1 MERQKVRS
9 TKKKFVADG
18 VFRAE
23 INELLMQSLAEFG
36 FAGLEVNF
44 TKSATEVRVL
54 VSKWDDLMDQSK
66 LSGIKIKELKGL
78 IEQRYGF
85 DKDPNHTFKLLAKKA
100 SHGGLSAHEQAEF
113 LKKKLLLG
121 IPVRS
126 AAMNVIRQMLQ
137 KGAKGCEVIVSGK
150 LRQQRAKSMK
160 FRDGYMIH
168 SGFPR
173 ISYMDT
179 AVRHI
184 GLRQG
189 IIGVKVRIMLPYNPN
204 AAQGKGFGISKPLP
218 DVITFIDEKRK
229 DDSENYGNRDY
240 NQQ

>member
-1 MERQKVRS
+1 MERQKIRS

-23 INELLMQSLAEFG
+23 VNELLSQSLADYG
-36 FAGLEVNF
+36 FSGIEINF

-54 VSKWDDLMDQSK
+54 VSKFNDLMDPSK
-66 LSGIKIKELKGL
+66 QSGIKIKELKGL

-85 DKDPNHTFKLLAKKA
+85 DRTPDHKFVLLAKKTT
-100 SHGGLSAHEQAEF
+100 HGGLNAQEQAEY
-113 LKKKLLLG
+113 LKKRLLLG
-121 IPVRS
+121 IPVRT
-126 AAMNVIRQMLQ
+126 AATNVIRQMLQ
-137 KGAKGCEVIVSGK
+137 RGAKGCEVIVSGK
-150 LRQQRAKSMK
+150 VRQQRAKSMK

-168 SGFPR
+168 SGQPR

-189 IIGVKVRIMLPYNPN
+189 IIGVKVRIMLPYNPL
-204 AAQGKGFGISKPLP
+204 AAQGKGFGIGKPLP
-218 DVITFIDEKRK
+218 DVITFIEEKTHKDET
-229 DDSENYGNRDY
+229 E
-240 NQQ
+240 QQQ

>member
-1 MERQKVRS
+1 MERSKIRS

-23 INELLMQSLAEFG
+23 VNELLSQSLADFG
-36 FAGLEVNF
+36 FSGMEINF

-54 VSKWDDLMDQSK
+54 VSKFNDLMDPSK
-66 LSGIKIKELKGL
+66 QSGIKIKELKGL
-78 IEQRYGF
+78 IEQRFGF
-85 DKDPNHTFKLLAKKA
+85 DRTPDHKFVLLAKKTT
-100 SHGGLSAHEQAEF
+100 HGGINAIEQAEY
-113 LKKKLLLG
+113 LKKRLLLG
-121 IPVRS
+121 IPVRT
-126 AAMNVIRQMLQ
+126 AAQNVIRQMLSR
-137 KGAKGCEVIVSGK
+137 GAKGVEVIVSGK

-168 SGFPR
+168 SGQPR

-189 IIGVKVRIMLPYNPN
+189 IIGVKVRIMLPFNPL
-204 AAQGKGFGISKPLP
+204 AAQGKGFGIGKPLP
-218 DVITFIDEKRK
+218 DVITFVEEKQIK
-229 DDSENYGNRDY
+229 EESE
-240 NQQ
+240 Q

>member
-1 MERQKVRS
+1 MERSKIRS

-23 INELLMQSLAEFG
+23 VNELLSQSLADFG
-36 FAGLEVNF
+36 FSGIEINF

-54 VSKWDDLMDQSK
+54 VSKFNDLMDPSK
-66 LSGIKIKELKGL
+66 QSGIKIKELKGL
-78 IEQRYGF
+78 IEQRFGF
-85 DKDPNHTFKLLAKKA
+85 DRTPDHKFVLLAKKTT
-100 SHGGLSAHEQAEF
+100 HGGLNAQEQAEY
-113 LKKKLLLG
+113 LKKRLLLG

-126 AAMNVIRQMLQ
+126 AATNVIRQMLQ
-137 KGAKGCEVIVSGK
+137 RGAKGCEVIISGK
-150 LRQQRAKSMK
+150 VRQQRAKSMK

-168 SGFPR
+168 SGQPR

-189 IIGVKVRIMLPYNPN
+189 IIGVKVRIMLPYNPL
-204 AAQGKGFGISKPLP
+204 AAQGKGFGIGKPLP
-218 DVITFIDEKRK
+218 DVITFVEEKVHKDET
-229 DDSENYGNRDY
+229 E
-240 NQQ
+240 Q